1 MQKKSAS
8 KEPDKGNYILKI
20 LVQIMSRSGFF
31 EPGSIS
37 ELNTVMSV
45 QFDLFYTIHFWK
57 QISKTKKQILSSP
70 FYKFCSKSPMHPE
83 SVAFPVI
90 VVVAILAYM
99 GSVYRIN
106 PSLFSI

>member
-1 MQKKSAS
+1 
-8 KEPDKGNYILKI
+8 
-20 LVQIMSRSGFF
+20 
-31 EPGSIS
+31 
-37 ELNTVMSV
+37 
-45 QFDLFYTIHFWK
+45 
-57 QISKTKKQILSSP
+57 
-70 FYKFCSKSPMHPE
+70 MHPE